1 MLSAQDEAPKSSDT
15 LSENSTELAN
25 ESESDEEEVKI
36 DKKKTFVRKVMDYE
50 KNSGEILVR
59 LNCVRNPPLNRC
71 PKSVF
76 NSMAKDD
83 CDPDK
88 YKITNIS
95 TRGCIKDL
103 KSGDEVC
110 SFADVTCVSKE

>member
-1 MLSAQDEAPKSSDT
+1 MLSAQEEASQDSSV
-15 LSENSTELAN
+15 SENKAEIVS
-25 ESESDEEEVKI
+25 ESESSEEEVKI
-36 DKKKTFVRKVMDYE
+36 AKKKTFVRKVMDYE
-50 KNSGEILVR
+50 KNSGELLVR

-76 NSMAKDD
+76 NAMAKDE

-88 YKITNIS
+88 YKIKNIS

-103 KSGDEVC
+103 KTGDEVC